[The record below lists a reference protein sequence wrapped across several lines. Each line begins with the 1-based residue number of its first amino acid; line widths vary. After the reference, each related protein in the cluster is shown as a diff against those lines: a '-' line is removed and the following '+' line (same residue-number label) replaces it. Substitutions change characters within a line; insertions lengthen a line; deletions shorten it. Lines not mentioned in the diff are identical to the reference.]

1 MVCLHIVHAPVL
13 HYHLG
18 YHCRLRGEDPHAISS
33 QHSNDVII
41 SEESCAHPSPP
52 PPASLLITAQV
63 EGSALT
69 QAQYNTIADL
79 ICSLLHLPTRALQ
92 YDGHTHHPLTLHWH
106 CAAEEL
112 GEDVPCY
119 SIGLLTAMAREE
131 IQKISVR
138 EEEARILQ
146 RRVSIR

>member
-1 MVCLHIVHAPVL
+1 ML

-18 YHCRLRGEDPHAISS
+18 YHCRLRGEDPLAISS
-33 QHSNDVII
+33 QHSNDIII
-41 SEESCAHPSPP
+41 SEESGAQPLPP
-52 PPASLLITAQV
+52 PPTSLLITAQV

-69 QAQYNTIADL
+69 HAQYNTIADL
-79 ICSLLHLPTRALQ
+79 MCSLLHFPTGALE

-112 GEDVPCY
+112 GKDVPHY
-119 SIGLLTAMAREE
+119 SIGLLTAMAREG

-138 EEEARILQ
+138 EKEANILQ
-146 RRVSIR
+146 GRVSIRR